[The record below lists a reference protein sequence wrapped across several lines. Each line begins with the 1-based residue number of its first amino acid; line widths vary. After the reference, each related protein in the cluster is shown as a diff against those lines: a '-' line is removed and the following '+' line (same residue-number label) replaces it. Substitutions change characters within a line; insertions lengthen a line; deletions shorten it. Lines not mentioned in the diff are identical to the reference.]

1 MILTLALALQ
11 LTVAPNPECALT
23 PDEAETLRDLKT
35 RHWPAIYAAPDP
47 AALEAFLHP
56 QFQMIDG
63 AGGISKTADEV
74 AYLRTKAPDPSGR
87 RFTYRIE
94 RLEVFPNCTA
104 VISGQGRVETL
115 AGDGRRRVAT
125 YRSSNVLI
133 KVDGMWR
140 PIASHVSGETQE
152 D

>member
-1 MILTLALALQ
+1 
-11 LTVAPNPECALT
+11 
-23 PDEAETLRDLKT
+23 
-35 RHWPAIYAAPDP
+35 
-47 AALEAFLHP
+47 
-56 QFQMIDG
+56 
-63 AGGISKTADEV
+63 
-74 AYLRTKAPDPSGR
+74 
-87 RFTYRIE
+87 
-94 RLEVFPNCTA
+94 VFPNCTA

-115 AGDGRRRVAT
+115 AGDGRRQVAT